1 MVKLDLSI
9 IKTEPVNNA
18 VTDLSKIMFTVQ
30 RKWKELL
37 RLEWDNTM
45 N

>member
-1 MVKLDLSI
+1 MLKLDLLI
-9 IKTEPVNNA
+9 IKTEAVNNTL
-18 VTDLSKIMFTVQ
+18 TDLSKIMFTVQ